1 MLTETRII
9 QRLNHFEVQGQRQTV
24 QWPDGSQADLHSV
37 AVRGH
42 EDPFLRAFLQGGTHW
57 VVFDLRDIGPRTLEA
72 DIKALPPR
80 DTQGVV
86 LYALRLTF
94 VTEEDFAVAALAA
107 HKAAALA
114 TDGTQGRLFDR
125 AEPQPEMGYF
135 ESMIRFAAS
144 LECDSKPTG
153 RAAA

>member
-24 QWPDGSQADLHSV
+24 AWPDGSEVDLHTV

-72 DIKALPPR
+72 DIKALPQR
-80 DTQGVV
+80 DSQGMV

-94 VTEEDFAVAALAA
+94 PNEEDFAVAALAA

-114 TDGTQGRLFDR
+114 TDGEQRPLFTSQEE
-125 AEPQPEMGYF
+125 APGYF
-135 ESMIRFAAS
+135 ERMVRHARQ
-144 LECDSKPTG
+144 LEVDTLG
-153 RAAA
+153 GAAA